1 MDFFLGHS
9 VWFGSN
15 VLWWIPWRQSPN
27 YSSVMLYTFFSR
39 TLMFSWRSITHFG
52 PAPGPN
58 TIIHSTD
65 VITDFFRR
73 TLLDAYLEPLHAL
86 TGPHA
91 YPTLCNNRST
101 YPICLLSSVFLL
113 SSSISRLQSYV
124 SPSPV
129 FRLLYF
135 IYRPRFIYHPRFIY
149 RLLSSSSIF
158 HLSSCIFHLLSSVY
172 QFVFRLLFFRRPSSV
187 SVFCIPS
194 SLSHLSYYFYRLTS
208 SILLCTYIFLLMS

>member
-1 MDFFLGHS
+1 
-9 VWFGSN
+9 
-15 VLWWIPWRQSPN
+15 
-27 YSSVMLYTFFSR
+27 MLYTFFSR
-39 TLMFSWRSITHFG
+39 TLMFSRRSIAHFG
-52 PAPGPN
+52 TVMRPN
-58 TIIHSTD
+58 TIIHSSD

-73 TLLDAYLEPLHAL
+73 TFTGCLSIFHFARLY
-86 TGPHA
+86 GPHA

-172 QFVFRLLFFRRPSSV
+172 QFVFRLLFFCRPSSV

-194 SLSHLSYYFYRLTS
+194 SLSHLSYYFYRLMS
-208 SILLCTYIFLLMS
+208 SIL